1 MNLTYCKNLWIV
13 LLVAA
18 GVFLASAF
26 LFQTTAK
33 AAEEEQIQAAIEDLS
48 SATGQNITSGNQ
60 AKEFC
65 NQEQYIDL
73 CAAIG
78 KKHELYTENEIAQVI
93 AFLNEV
99 KGQVLADLKA
109 CQDEECLIKV
119 ANQLAKKVQINNPTL
134 ASNFKLTTTVIAQK
148 NSVVQA
154 AKEVGLNFRDCEAM
168 DPDTAPVDLLRKCA
182 RLAKDTRV
190 QKYIPEERRALAE
203 QFGDTTIE
211 LREALSAGKYQCGDG
226 TLEGCGSF
234 CLNPDVATRAAGIPA
249 VCTQIASE
257 VFGQEGVKQ
266 LETSY
271 RQVGQVR
278 DYYSKKFILTLP
290 DGKELV
296 GEGQIRNICDQAFSS
311 RNFDVAKA
319 CGGFAV
325 KNGFAE
331 Q

>member
-48 SATGQNITSGNQ
+48 SATGQNITSGDQ

-65 NQEQYIDL
+65 NQEQYLDL
-73 CAAIG
+73 CADIG
-78 KKHELYTENEIAQVI
+78 KKHELYTENEIAQVN

-99 KGQVLADLKA
+99 KGQVLADIKA
-109 CQDEECLIKV
+109 CQDEECLIQV

-168 DPDTAPVDLLRKCA
+168 NPDTAPVDLLRKCA

-190 QKYIPEERRALAE
+190 QQYIPEERRTLAAEFEDSGTFKLSEALA
-203 QFGDTTIE
+203 
-211 LREALSAGKYQCGDG
+211 AGKYQCGDG
-226 TLEGCGSF
+226 TLEGCGNF
-234 CLNPDVATRAAGIPA
+234 CLNPTQGASIPP
-249 VCTQIASE
+249 VCAQIASE
-257 VFGQEGVKQ
+257 VFGAEGVKQ
-266 LETSY
+266 LEAAHQ
-271 RQVGQVR
+271 QVGQVK

-290 DGKELV
+290 NGRELV
-296 GEGQIRNICDQAFSS
+296 GEGQIRNACD
-311 RNFDVAKA
+311 
-319 CGGFAV
+319 
-325 KNGFAE
+325 
-331 Q
+331 